1 MKPKTREPADRSLRS
16 REVLSRL
23 ARGARG
29 GLISVERAAEL
40 LGLPARATANKIAA
54 LERRGWLARVRRGL
68 YLVRPLEASTN
79 IPSTV
84 EDPCHLAQELFSP
97 CYIGG
102 WSAAEHWGLTEQL
115 FRSTFVVTAVRIRRS
130 TERLLAAELHL
141 VHVSPKA
148 LKGAVSIW
156 RGKERVAVSDRE
168 RTIADA
174 LVSPDWV
181 GGVRHLLG
189 ILAAYRESREWN
201 PEKLLQRLKE
211 RGRGSAFKRLG
222 YLAEALWPDVREV
235 VDAAWTR
242 RTSGLIKLDPSVKS
256 RGKISK
262 RWGMWVNVSLEK
274 GDLRQ

>member
-84 EDPCHLAQELFSP
+84 EDPWLLAQELFSP

-262 RWGMWVNVSLEK
+262 RWGLWVNVSLEK

>member
-1 MKPKTREPADRSLRS
+1 MDPAIPPLPS

-29 GLISVERAAEL
+29 GLISVERAAKL

-79 IPSTV
+79 IPSSV
-84 EDPCHLAQELFSP
+84 EDPWLLAQELFSP

-115 FRSTFVVTAVRIRRS
+115 FRSTFVVTAVRLRRS
-130 TERLLAAELHL
+130 TERLLATELHL
-141 VHVSPKA
+141 VHVSPEV
-148 LKGAVSIW
+148 LKETTPIW

-189 ILAAYRESREWN
+189 ILAAYRESHEWN
-201 PEKLLQRLKE
+201 PEKLLQRLEE
-211 RGRGSAFKRLG
+211 RGHGSAFKRLG

-235 VDAAWTR
+235 VDTAWRR
-242 RTSGLIKLDPSVKS
+242 RTSGLIKLDPSVKAH
-256 RGKISK
+256 GKISK
-262 RWGMWVNVSLEK
+262 RWGLWVNVSLEQ
-274 GDLRQ
+274 GALHR

>member
-1 MKPKTREPADRSLRS
+1 MKPKKKERASRPLRS

-29 GLISVERAAEL
+29 GLISVERAADLHEITT
-40 LGLPARATANKIAA
+40 RAAANRIAS

-68 YLVRPLEASTN
+68 YLVRPLEASTSV
-79 IPSTV
+79 PSTV
-84 EDPCHLAQELFSP
+84 EDPWLLAQELFSP

-141 VHVSPKA
+141 VHVSPEVV
-148 LKGAVSIW
+148 KGAVTIW
-156 RGKERVAVSDRE
+156 RGKERVAVSDQE

-201 PEKLLQRLKE
+201 PEKLLERLRE
-211 RGRGSAFKRLG
+211 RARGSAFKRFG
-222 YLAEALWPDVREV
+222 YLAEAIWPDVREV
-235 VDAAWTR
+235 VDAAWR
-242 RTSGLIKLDPSVKS
+242 QRTSGLIKLDPSVS
-256 RGKISK
+256 TRGKINK
-262 RWGMWVNVSLEK
+262 RWGLWVNVSLEK
-274 GDLRQ
+274 RD

>member
-1 MKPKTREPADRSLRS
+1 MKPKKKERASRPLRS

-29 GLISVERAAEL
+29 GLISVERAADL
-40 LGLPARATANKIAA
+40 LDIPTRAAANRIAS

-68 YLVRPLEASTN
+68 YLVRPLEASTSV
-79 IPSTV
+79 PSTV
-84 EDPCHLAQELFSP
+84 EDPWLLAQELFSP

-141 VHVSPKA
+141 VHVSPEVV
-148 LKGAVSIW
+148 KGAVTIW

-201 PEKLLQRLKE
+201 PEKLLERLRE
-211 RGRGSAFKRLG
+211 RARGSAFKRFG
-222 YLAEALWPDVREV
+222 YLAEAIWPDVREV
-235 VDAAWTR
+235 VDAAWR
-242 RTSGLIKLDPSVKS
+242 QRTSGLIKLDPSVS
-256 RGKISK
+256 TRGKINK
-262 RWGMWVNVSLEK
+262 RWGLWVNVSLEK
-274 GDLRQ
+274 RD

>member
-1 MKPKTREPADRSLRS
+1 MKPKKKERASRPLRS

-29 GLISVERAAEL
+29 GLISVERAADL
-40 LGLPARATANKIAA
+40 LDIPTRAAANRIAS
-54 LERRGWLARVRRGL
+54 LERRGWLARVRRG
-68 YLVRPLEASTN
+68 
-79 IPSTV
+79 PSTV
-84 EDPCHLAQELFSP
+84 EDPWLLAQELFSP

-141 VHVSPKA
+141 VHVSPEVV
-148 LKGAVSIW
+148 KGAVTIW
-156 RGKERVAVSDRE
+156 RGKERVAVSDQE

-201 PEKLLQRLKE
+201 PEKLLERLRE
-211 RGRGSAFKRLG
+211 RARGSAFKRFG
-222 YLAEALWPDVREV
+222 YLAEAIWPDVREV
-235 VDAAWTR
+235 VDAAWR
-242 RTSGLIKLDPSVKS
+242 QRTSGLIKLDPSVS
-256 RGKISK
+256 TRGKINK
-262 RWGMWVNVSLEK
+262 RWGLWVNVSLEK
-274 GDLRQ
+274 RD